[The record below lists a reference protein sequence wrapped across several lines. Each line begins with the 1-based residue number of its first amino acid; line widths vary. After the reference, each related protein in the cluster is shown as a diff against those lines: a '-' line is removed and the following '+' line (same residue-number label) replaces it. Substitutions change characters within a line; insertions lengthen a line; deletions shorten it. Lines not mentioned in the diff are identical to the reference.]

1 MTTTD
6 IPASET
12 RARLLATIP
21 SQGGYEASKVC
32 NVAYSTAKRWAKE
45 AESGKTEPAPRKA
58 PPSLALTPP
67 LTPAPLAPAPVRP
80 HTVNIEVEDLPLA
93 LRAFGELV
101 EELIARKKSLPPRD
115 LIRGIEVI
123 GNQIVA
129 IKVLG
134 MPIDEVRQLNESYQ
148 ARVSGQVAGGETS
161 PRQLGA
167 GPGEGEFTSEG
178 DPEELSDDLAL
189 DPPA

>member
-12 RARLLATIP
+12 RARLLALIP
-21 SQGGYEASKVC
+21 SHGVYEASKVC

-58 PPSLALTPP
+58 PPVAALTPP
-67 LTPAPLAPAPVRP
+67 TAAAAPLAPVRP

-148 ARVSGQVAGGETS
+148 ARVSGQVAGGEAS

-167 GPGEGEFTSEG
+167 GSGEGEFTSEG